1 VTGATQNGTL
11 LEARGVTKVY
21 GGGLL
26 GRGETVTA
34 LRDFSLELRADVPR
48 IVALAGQSG
57 SGKTTAAQIA
67 LGFVNPTSGEISYRG
82 TPIRSLGRAAR
93 TRFRRDVQAVL
104 QDPFAAFNPVYRIRH
119 VFDVVVRNFRIEDP
133 RREVAE
139 AIDYVGLDPGRV
151 LDRYPHQLSGGERQ
165 RVMIARAL
173 LLRPRVIV
181 ADEPVS
187 MVDASIRST
196 ILDIILRLKR
206 DAGISFLYVTHD
218 LSTAY
223 HIADEMLVLYEGE
236 TVERGDARVVIDD
249 PQHDYTKLLIESV
262 PIPDPDVRWSRREA
276 VHDFAD
282 PALTDAVE

>member
-1 VTGATQNGTL
+1 
-11 LEARGVTKVY
+11 VTKVY

-26 GRGETVTA
+26 GRGPTVTA
-34 LRDFSLELRADVPR
+34 LRDFSLELRADEPR

-57 SGKTTAAQIA
+57 SGKTTAAQVA
-67 LGFVNPTSGEISYRG
+67 LGFVQPTSGEISYCG
-82 TPIRSLGRAAR
+82 TPIRLLPRAAR
-93 TRFRRDVQAVL
+93 TQFRRDVQAVL
-104 QDPFAAFNPVYRIRH
+104 QDPFAAYNPVYRIRH
-119 VFDVVVRNFRIEDP
+119 VFDVVVRNFRIEDAQ
-133 RREVAE
+133 RKVTD
-139 AIDYVGLDPGRV
+139 AIEYVGLDPALV

-196 ILDIILRLKR
+196 ILELILRLKR
-206 DAGISFLYVTHD
+206 EAGISFLYVTHD

-236 TVERGDARVVIDD
+236 TVERGEARAVIDR
-249 PQHDYTKLLIESV
+249 PRHDYTKLLIESV
-262 PIPDPDVRWSRREA
+262 PIPDPDGRWSRREA
-276 VHDFAD
+276 THDFSD